1 MKRFSKIRLSGIAGV
16 VGLASIAASPGGD
29 ALAQAG
35 DREMLDEIVVIA
47 DSARTGTKTDTK
59 LTEIPQSISV
69 VTADLFNER
78 GSVNFQD
85 VFRYSAGVSTERE
98 GIDTRSDGF
107 AARGFA
113 ATQFLDGLNR
123 NPEFVYGAR
132 TEVYTLERA
141 EILRGPSAVLYG
153 AGGAGGILNAVSK
166 LPKDNFAAEFGIQF
180 GSDDRMQAMA
190 DVTGAI
196 SDTFSGRVVGLYRE
210 GELQPEGQADDRQ
223 LIMPSIMWRPTADT
237 YVTALVLFQKDEL
250 GTQTLLPG
258 TNTIYASNSM
268 PRLPIDF
275 FAGDDDFNRMNT
287 DHLSG
292 TLMVDHSF
300 NDTISYSGRMRYFDH
315 DVDYGEVWGVF
326 TFEDPTDGTQ
336 LAREFFLLDE
346 TYQVLTVDNN
356 FLFNFTTGPFDHT
369 VLMGVDYT
377 EFEQDRR
384 EGFSC
389 GGFTSVVCSGFVP
402 EPLDL
407 SDPNNQTNFVG
418 EYTNA
423 YATRSTQTGFY
434 FQDQI
439 RYQDRLS
446 LVLGVRRD
454 KATSARDGL
463 SEPTNNATSIRVGA
477 IADLAGGFSPY
488 VGYSESFLPIF
499 GGDFFGN
506 PYEPQEGEQI
516 EAGVKWQPDAST
528 LVTFAVFD
536 IEESN
541 RLTVDPDNLQNQ
553 IQTGKIEATG
563 FEVEATTYLFDSLL
577 LTVAYSD
584 TDAEIAESNDGNEGL
599 KVENLPERLAS
610 LWAMYSFREMG
621 EWNLRTGVGVRYV
634 DSKLDGPNVLE
645 TPSETLVDLSADA
658 QFRDWRLMLS
668 VTNLLNE
675 EHYAFCGDLG
685 APQGFCWP
693 AIDRRVIATVT
704 RRFD

>member
-1 MKRFSKIRLSGIAGV
+1 MKHFSKIRLSGIAGV
-16 VGLASIAASPGGD
+16 AGLAFVATSPGGNV
-29 ALAQAG
+29 LAQTEDG
-35 DREMLDEIVVIA
+35 EMLDEIIVVA
-47 DSARTGTKTDTK
+47 DTARTGTKTDTK

-98 GIDTRSDGF
+98 GIDTRGDSF
-107 AARGFA
+107 AARGFTA
-113 ATQFLDGLNR
+113 AQYLDGLNR
-123 NPEFVYGAR
+123 TPEFVYGAR

-153 AGGAGGILNAVSK
+153 AGGAGGLLNAVSK
-166 LPKDNFAAEFGIQF
+166 LPKNEFAAEFGIQF
-180 GSDDRMQAMA
+180 GSDDRMQLMA
-190 DVTGAI
+190 DVTGEI
-196 SDTFSGRVVGLYRE
+196 SDSIAGRVVGLYRD

-223 LIMPSIMWRPTADT
+223 LIMPSITWRPTADT
-237 YVTALVLFQKDEL
+237 DITALLLFQKDEL

-258 TNTIYASNSM
+258 TNTIYSSSSM

-292 TLMVDHSF
+292 TLMVDHRF
-300 NDTISYSGRMRYFDH
+300 NDAISYSGRLRYYDH

-336 LAREFFLLDE
+336 LAREFYILDE
-346 TYQVLTVDNN
+346 IYQVLNVDNN
-356 FLFNFTTGPFDHT
+356 VRFDFATGPFEHN
-369 VLMGVDYT
+369 VLLGVDYT

-402 EPLDL
+402 DPLDL

-423 YATRSTQTGFY
+423 YETRSTQTGFY
-434 FQDQI
+434 LQDQI
-439 RYQDRLS
+439 RYEDRLS
-446 LVLGVRRD
+446 IVLGVRRD
-454 KATSARDGL
+454 KATSARDGV
-463 SEPTNNATSIRVGA
+463 SEPTNNATSVRVGA
-477 IADLAGGFSPY
+477 IVDLNGGFSPY

-506 PYEPQEGEQI
+506 PYEPQEGKQI

-528 LVTFAVFD
+528 LVTFSVFD
-536 IEESN
+536 IEETN
-541 RLTVDPDNLQNQ
+541 RLTGDPDNLQNM
-553 IQTGKIEATG
+553 IQTGAIEATG
-563 FEVEATTYLFDSLL
+563 FEIEATAYLFDSLL
-577 LTVAYSD
+577 LTAAYSD
-584 TDAEIAESNDGNEGL
+584 TDAEISESNDGNEGL

-610 LWAMYSFREMG
+610 LWAMYNFRNTG
-621 EWNLRTGVGVRYV
+621 EWNVRTGVGVRYV

-645 TPSETLVDLSADA
+645 TPSETLVDASVDA
-658 QFRDWRLMLS
+658 QFGDWRMMLS
-668 VTNLLNE
+668 ITNLLNE

-685 APQGFCWP
+685 APQGYCWP